1 MTDHAGAPAPEPRTR
16 LRTWVDRGTT
26 LLVLFGVWGFLLY
39 YFKPE
44 YLLLDTMDAGGDTP
58 SFMRPMHHLKDVLL
72 PAGNP
77 QGWDLGNFMGYAPYQ
92 FYFLP
97 PALSI
102 VLLSYVIP
110 FNVAFK
116 LVSVSGVFLL
126 PLAMLLAMRAMRFPF
141 PVPAIAAASSLLF
154 LFNEGNSMWGGNIPS
169 TLAGEFAHSIGFGL
183 SVLFI
188 GYLYKGVEEQ
198 KGWRGLG
205 ALLALTGLYHPV
217 AFLNAACGGIFF
229 VLGRRQFVRNLR
241 FLLLVYATA
250 VLLMGFWLVPLIAKL
265 SLATSINWVWHFP
278 SIWDLMPKIMW
289 PPAIL
294 ALCDAIWIAIFRRP
308 ENRPARYLLITMAV
322 TAVFFFNATE
332 IGLPEIRFVPFA
344 YVLMIFLALDF
355 VRRVLPLHIGPHI
368 AAVALSVSII
378 AWAQKQTT
386 FIPSWIKWNYEGV
399 ERKPSYPLLKAMMTA
414 VQGTISDPRVAYEN
428 SPKHDRFGS
437 MRMFENMALLS
448 GRPTLEGVL
457 LQTAVNS
464 PFIYWL
470 QSQISKQGTGV
481 IPGYSYPNLDLNRAT
496 PRMALFNAH
505 DIIVVTEEVTKA
517 LENDPRW
524 ERRFQQQGYS
534 IFHLKNADPHY
545 VRVPKFKPVRLATTQ
560 WKKDFHRWFSTDLAL
575 DVPIVAA
582 DTIPPDE
589 LDKFPLEATSPT
601 KLPREAIDASCE
613 ITEKIDH
620 LAMEFTTTCPGQPHI
635 VSVAYFPNW
644 RVEGASHVY
653 LVSPAFM
660 MVFPEGN
667 TVTLT
672 YRRIGADWLG
682 IALSLVGLVIV
693 AVGRRREALGEPEG
707 ALPRGLNAVHPL
719 LVVAGV
725 LFVIS
730 TTGWHVLRDFGPQ
743 YYYKRGWEA
752 FQKQDYPAS
761 YRDFDYAMW
770 LGGETNQAADAAFF
784 RAASLFRQNQFA
796 EAQAAYQHVVD
807 AFPDSIWI
815 AESHYHVGLC
825 LRRLGKRDEAMA
837 KFRSVVETYPGNRW
851 AGFSQEQL
859 TQMEKEAPPAA
870 APAPPPAP

>member
-1 MTDHAGAPAPEPRTR
+1 MTSEPRTR
-16 LRTWVDRGTT
+16 LRTWLDRGTT
-26 LLVLFGVWGFLLY
+26 ILVLLAVWGFLLY
-39 YFKPE
+39 YFKPS
-44 YLLLDTMDAGGDTP
+44 LLMLDTMDAGGDTP

-77 QGWDLGNFMGYAPYQ
+77 QGWDLGNFTGYAPYQ

-126 PLAMLLAMRAMRFPF
+126 PLAMLLALRAMRFPF
-141 PVPAIAAASSLLF
+141 PVPAIGAASSLLF

-169 TLAGEFAHSIGFGL
+169 TLAGEFAHSIGFGF
-183 SVLFI
+183 SVMFI

-217 AFLNAACGGIFF
+217 AFLNAATCGIFF
-229 VLGRRQFVRNLR
+229 VLNRREFARNLR

-250 VLLMGFWLVPLIAKL
+250 VLLMGFWLVPVIAKIGF
-265 SLATSINWVWHFP
+265 ATSINWTWHFP
-278 SIWDLMPKIMW
+278 SLWDLMPRILW

-294 ALCDAIWIAIFRRP
+294 ALCDVIWIAVFRRP
-308 ENRPARYLLITMAV
+308 ENRPARYLLTTTAV

-332 IGLPEIRFVPFA
+332 IGLPEIRFVPYA

-355 VRRVLPLHIGPHI
+355 VRRVLPLHIAPHVAGI
-368 AAVALSVSII
+368 ALSLCVV
-378 AWAQKQTT
+378 AWVQKQTT

-437 MRMFENMALLS
+437 MRIFENMALLS

-464 PFIYWL
+464 PYIYWL

-481 IPGYSYPNLDLNRAT
+481 IPGYSYPNLDLSRAT
-496 PRMALFNAH
+496 PRLALYNAH
-505 DIIVVTEEVTKA
+505 DMVAITEEVTKA
-517 LENDPRW
+517 LEADPRW
-524 ERRFQQQGYS
+524 ETKFKQQGYT
-534 IFHLKNADPHY
+534 IFHLKDADPHY
-545 VRVPKFKPVRLATTQ
+545 VRVPKFRPVRLVTAR
-560 WKKDFHRWFSTDLAL
+560 WKKDFHRWFSSDADL
-575 DVPIVAA
+575 DVPVVAA
-582 DTIPPDE
+582 DSIPPGE
-589 LDKFPLEATSPT
+589 LERFPLEATSPT
-601 KLPREAIDASCE
+601 KLPREPIDAQCQ
-613 ITEKIDH
+613 IDEKIDH
-620 LAMEFTTTCPGQPHI
+620 LKMEFTTTCPGQPHI

-644 RVEGASHVY
+644 RVEGASRVY

-660 MVFPEGN
+660 LVFPDGN
-667 TVTLT
+667 HVTLT
-672 YRRIGADWLG
+672 YRRIGSDWLG
-682 IALSLVGLVIV
+682 IALSVVGLVIC
-693 AVGRRREALGEPEG
+693 AAGRRRVALGEPQG
-707 ALPRGLNAVHPL
+707 AVARGLHAAHPT

-725 LFVIS
+725 VFVVG
-730 TTGWHVLRDFGPQ
+730 TTAWHVLRDFGPQ
-743 YYYKRGWEA
+743 YYYKQGWDA
-752 FQKQDYPAS
+752 FTKQDYAVS
-761 YRDFDYAMW
+761 LKAFDTAMW
-770 LGGETNQAADAAFF
+770 LGGDTNTAADAAFF
-784 RAASLFRQNQFA
+784 RAASMFRQEKFA
-796 EAQAAYQHVVD
+796 DALAAYQHVVD
-807 AFPDSIWI
+807 RFPDSIWV
-815 AESHYHVGLC
+815 AEAHYHVGLC
-825 LRRLGKRDEAMA
+825 LRRLGKRDDAMA
-837 KFRSVVETYPGNRW
+837 KFRFVIETYPGNRW

-859 TQMEKEAPPAA
+859 GQMEKEA
-870 APAPPPAP
+870 APPPAPAPPS